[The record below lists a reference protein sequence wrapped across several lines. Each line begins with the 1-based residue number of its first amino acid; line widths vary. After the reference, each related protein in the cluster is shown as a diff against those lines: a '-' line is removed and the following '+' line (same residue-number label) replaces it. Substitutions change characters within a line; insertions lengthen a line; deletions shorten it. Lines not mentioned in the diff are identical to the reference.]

1 MAKYYGYCYDQEG
14 KFTEMIPLEEK
25 PIYEKQTFYREEI
38 KEIVTEEKLCELH
51 QSIQD
56 STYVPDQENDE
67 EPISKYECPDC
78 VMINVNYETIRVPYE
93 EDVVVGYEPDIPENC
108 TLEPPIYT
116 DATWDG
122 SKWIYDRD
130 INPPEPTEPEN
141 PQTPE
146 EVIRDILLDRIIKL
160 EARTLTLEE
169 RFAEL
174 ENDFKSSI
182 VSGGGTVEKE
192 PMNPEDLPNPDPPSD
207 ETPEPKQDLLAL
219 YLDSSIGKE

>member
-1 MAKYYGYCYDQEG
+1 MSTTYGYLYDKNGRYLETIPIQE
-14 KFTEMIPLEEK
+14 IPIMGIEIE
-25 PIYEKQTFYREEI
+25 YR
-38 KEIVTEEKLCELH
+38 TEEREVRDPDMLCQIH
-51 QSIQD
+51 QDFEDGKS
-56 STYVPDQENDE
+56 E
-67 EPISKYECPDC
+67 EAPLFSKHECPDC
-78 VMINVNYETIRVPYE
+78 VIGLLRYETVTVPYE
-93 EDVVVGYEPDIPENC
+93 VEMPIGWKPDIPENC

-122 SKWIYDRD
+122 TKWIYDRD

-146 EVIRDILLDRIIKL
+146 EVIRDILLDKILKL
-160 EARTLTLEE
+160 EARTLALET

-174 ENDFKSSI
+174 ESDFKSSI

-192 PMNPEDLPNPDPPSD
+192 PMNPEDLPTFEPPQN

-219 YLDSSIGKE
+219 YQDPSVGKE

>member
-1 MAKYYGYCYDQEG
+1 MTITYGYLYDDNG
-14 KFTEMIPLEEK
+14 RYLDTVLLKEK
-25 PIYEKQTFYREEI
+25 PIFGTETFYREEQREVFI
-38 KEIVTEEKLCELH
+38 EEKLCKLH
-51 QSIQD
+51 KSIEEG
-56 STYVPDQENDE
+56 SYVLNTDDP
-67 EPISKYECPDC
+67 PLISKYDCPDC
-78 VMINVNYETIRVPYE
+78 VMADVRYETVVVPYE
-93 EDVVVGYEPDIPENC
+93 ETLEIGQELDIPENC

-122 SKWIYDRD
+122 TKWIYDRD

-146 EVIRDILLDRIIKL
+146 EVIRDILLDKILKL
-160 EARTLTLEE
+160 EARTLALET

-174 ENDFKSSI
+174 ESDFKSSI

-192 PMNPEDLPNPDPPSD
+192 PMNPEDLPNPEPPQN

-219 YLDSSIGKE
+219 YLDPSVGKE